1 MLILAASSG
10 ENLAMARQIAATA
23 EADGVHAEIMELC
36 RLDLPLYL
44 PTVPDQDPG
53 PGLEQLV
60 EALQRHCT
68 LFVCAPEY
76 NGSIPPVLSNAIA
89 WLSVRS
95 ADFRALFQQRP
106 VALGSHS
113 GGGGH
118 RVLVAMRQQFAYLGC
133 TVLGRELLATS
144 QKPLNPQSMKELVG
158 QLDRLDRLG
167 PAG

>member
-1 MLILAASSG
+1 MCSS
-10 ENLAMARQIAATA
+10 
-23 EADGVHAEIMELC
+23 
-36 RLDLPLYL
+36 DLL
-44 PTVPDQDPG
+44 DPG
-53 PGLEQLV
+53 PGLERLV
-60 EALQRHCT
+60 DALQRHRA

-76 NGSIPPVLSNAIA
+76 NGSIPPALSNAIA

-133 TVLGRELLATS
+133 TVLGRELLATA
-144 QKPLNPQSMKELVG
+144 QKPLNPQSLTDLVG
-158 QLDRLDRLG
+158 QLDRLDRLE

>member
-23 EADGVHAEIMELC
+23 EVDGVNAEIIELC
-36 RLDLPLYL
+36 RLDLPLYN
-44 PTVPDQDPG
+44 PTAPDLDPG
-53 PGLEQLV
+53 PGLERLV
-60 EALQRHCT
+60 DALQRHRA

-133 TVLGRELLATS
+133 TVLGRELLATG
-144 QKPLNPQSMKELVG
+144 QKPLNPQSLIELVG
-158 QLDRLDRLG
+158 QLSQLDRLG
-167 PAG
+167 AAG

>member
-10 ENLAMARQIAATA
+10 ENLAMARQIAAA
-23 EADGVHAEIMELC
+23 AGADGVNAEIIEIC
-36 RLDLPLYL
+36 RLDLPLYN
-44 PTVPDQDPG
+44 PTVPDLDPG
-53 PGLEQLV
+53 PGLERLV
-60 EALQRHCT
+60 DALQRHRA

-76 NGSIPPVLSNAIA
+76 NGSIPPALSNAIA

-133 TVLGRELLATS
+133 TVLGRELLATA
-144 QKPLNPQSMKELVG
+144 QKPLNPQSLTDLVG
-158 QLDRLDRLG
+158 QLDRLDRLE